1 MIKRSKSK
9 LCIFL
14 VSFLCLTLLVGC
26 GSSSTSKNNTST
38 NNTNNAANNS
48 NNSSTDE
55 NTSNSS
61 TSNTSS
67 QNNNSS
73 NSNASNT
80 NKPQGQNNV
89 SSQSVVLLNNIYA
102 LSKEGKVPECEFI
115 CKTNILNEVTKK
127 WGNPDKQDYA
137 GQGRYAVYSSKKV
150 HFGVNKGEQIF
161 DVRSFK
167 DNLKIIKYNDVEK
180 TLGKPA
186 VINKTNTEN
195 IVIYDVNKTYQLM
208 LIFPKPTDTNK
219 NPSLDHISV
228 YSPADAKNNMAG

>member
-9 LCIFL
+9 LCVFL
-14 VSFLCLTLLVGC
+14 VVFLCLTLLVGC
-26 GSSSTSKNNTST
+26 GNSSSSK
-38 NNTNNAANNS
+38 NNTNNAVNN
-48 NNSSTDE
+48 NNQNSSNDG

-67 QNNNSS
+67 KNNNSS
-73 NSNASNT
+73 NSNTNNT
-80 NKPQGQNNV
+80 NKSQGQNNV

-115 CKTNILNEVTKK
+115 CKTNILDDVIKK

-137 GQGRYAVYSSKKV
+137 GEGRYAVYSSKKI

-180 TLGKPA
+180 TLGKPS

-195 IVIYDVNKTYQLM
+195 ILIYDVNKTYQLM